1 MLVSV
6 LINNYNYGRFLARC
20 IDSALAQTYKNIEII
35 VVDDGST
42 DESFEVLD
50 RYKESVTIV
59 RQANGGQGAAYN
71 TGYARAFGEVVIFL
85 DADDVLAPGVLA
97 QVASEF
103 SDLSVAKV
111 QWRLQVIDDRDQPSG
126 GVFPDVL
133 HSGSVIDII
142 QKFGIY
148 GSPPGSGNAFRRS
161 AIDAFFPIDEA
172 LWRIAADTVPVV
184 VAPFSGSVVT
194 LECIGG
200 GYRIHD
206 KPEAAGAFVLNNSPA
221 KPAEAVRLA
230 NRCREQVFDLL
241 SKAHLIVQPFRFEMP
256 AQVKLRLICMKALP
270 REYPFHGDSLLNIL
284 LDAFSSLCRWPGF
297 NLRRRLLYALWSV
310 SVAITPTALAKQI
323 ILRGLRYSRSSP
335 AHNTGRL

>member
-6 LINNYNYGRFLARC
+6 LINNFNYGRFLGSC
-20 IDSALAQTYKNIEII
+20 IDSALAQTYTNVEII

-42 DESFEVLD
+42 DDSVEVLEGY
-50 RYKESVTIV
+50 REYVSIV

-71 TGYARAFGEVVIFL
+71 SGYARSCGEVVIFL
-85 DADDVLAPGVLA
+85 DADDVLTPGVLA
-97 QVASEF
+97 QVVAAF
-103 SDLSVAKV
+103 SDDAVAKV

-133 HSGSVIDII
+133 HSGSVTGII
-142 QKFGIY
+142 EKFGMY

-184 VAPFSGSVVT
+184 VAPFSGRVVT
-194 LECIGG
+194 LQDIGG
-200 GYRIHD
+200 SYRIHD

-241 SKAHLIVQPFRFEMP
+241 SKPQLIAQRFRFEMP
-256 AQVKLRLICMKALP
+256 AQVKLRLICRKALP
-270 REYPFHGDSLLNIL
+270 DEYPVHGDSLLNIL
-284 LDAFSSLCRWPGF
+284 LDACSSVCRWPGF
-297 NLRRRLLYALWSV
+297 NLRKRLLYALWFV
-310 SVAITPTALAKQI
+310 SVAVTPTELAKKI
-323 ILRGLRYSRSSP
+323 ILRGLRYSRSAPTRS
-335 AHNTGRL
+335 NRS

>member
-6 LINNYNYGRFLARC
+6 LINNFNYGRFLGNC
-20 IDSALAQTYKNIEII
+20 IDSALAQTYTNIEII

-42 DESFEVLD
+42 DDSTEVLD
-50 RYKESVTIV
+50 RYRESVTIV
-59 RQANGGQGAAYN
+59 WQANGGQGAAYN
-71 TGYARAFGEVVIFL
+71 TGYAKSCGDVVIFL

-97 QVASEF
+97 QAVAEF
-103 SDLSVAKV
+103 SDDSVAKV
-111 QWRLQVIDDRDQPSG
+111 QWRLQVIDDRDQPGG

-133 HSGSVIDII
+133 HSGSVTDII

-161 AIDAFFPIDEA
+161 AIEPFFPINKA

-184 VAPFSGSVVT
+184 VAPFSGKVVT
-194 LECIGG
+194 LSGIGG

-230 NRCREQVFDLL
+230 NQCREQVFDLL
-241 SKAHLIVQPFRFEMP
+241 LKAQLIVQPFKFEMP
-256 AQVKLRLICMKALP
+256 AQVKLRLICRKALP
-270 REYPFHGDSLLNIL
+270 DENPVQGDSLLKIL
-284 LDAFSSLCRWPGF
+284 ADAFSSVCRWPGF
-297 NLRRRLLYALWSV
+297 NFRKRLLYALWFL
-310 SVAITPTALAKQI
+310 SVAVTPTELAKKI
-323 ILRGLRYSRSSP
+323 ILRGLRYSRSTP
-335 AHNTGRL
+335 AKTDQL